1 MKIFAVGMN
10 YVEHNKEL
18 DHALII
24 PEEPVIFMKPD
35 SALLKDGKPF
45 FIPDFSNEVHY
56 ETELVVRINRLG
68 KNISERF
75 AHRYYDAVT
84 VGIDFTAR
92 DLQRKFRVVGNPWEI
107 SKGFDNSAAIGR
119 FVPVDQFKD
128 IQNLNFSLTI
138 DGQKVQQGCTADMLF
153 KVDEIIAWISR
164 FFTLKIGDL
173 LFTGTPVGVGPVS
186 IGQHLQGYLEDEKLL
201 DFYVR

>member
-1 MKIFAVGMN
+1 M
-10 YVEHNKEL
+10 
-18 DHALII
+18 
-24 PEEPVIFMKPD
+24 
-35 SALLKDGKPF
+35 
-45 FIPDFSNEVHY
+45 
-56 ETELVVRINRLG
+56 
-68 KNISERF
+68 
-75 AHRYYDAVT
+75 
-84 VGIDFTAR
+84 
-92 DLQRKFRVVGNPWEI
+92 
-107 SKGFDNSAAIGR
+107 
-119 FVPVDQFKD
+119 
-128 IQNLNFSLTI
+128 TI